1 MESNEWNDSQR
12 SSRRNIAD
20 GQLFR
25 PFEQN
30 GLSGCRRAS
39 GRSSKSS
46 SSGSRSSSPTKNAD
60 ANQQKETHPERR
72 VRLWTCKN
80 LVACLGCNKCSGQE
94 TAAPATARQSILV
107 GSDTES
113 GSALE
118 SIASARDPVKRLH
131 TTVATG
137 RPSDDGVDRPVHR
150 SRR

>member
-1 MESNEWNDSQR
+1 MDN
-12 SSRRNIAD
+12 
-20 GQLFR
+20 F
-25 PFEQN
+25 
-30 GLSGCRRAS
+30 S
-39 GRSSKSS
+39 GRLSKMAYQVADEHPA
-46 SSGSRSSSPTKNAD
+46 GAARAAAAAAVAEAPPPPKNAD